1 VRSLVRGAISLRR
14 TNVSLSGMGGTS
26 NDEVVEEFFVL
37 MTVLAGGTGS
47 FRDPTCSAVCG
58 VGIIEMSGGG
68 AVFQLAPRNASRGQM
83 GRFSAR
89 VGSGGNVSLRKL
101 HIS

>member
-14 TNVSLSGMGGTS
+14 TNVSLSGMGRAS
-26 NDEVVEEFFVL
+26 NDEVVEGFFVL

-58 VGIIEMSGGG
+58 VGIIEMTI
-68 AVFQLAPRNASRGQM
+68 FQLAPRNASRGQM
-83 GRFSAR
+83 RTIFCK
-89 VGSGGNVSLRKL
+89 SG
-101 HIS
+101 